1 VLLSVLLFAI
11 STAISWSYYG
21 DRCANYLFG
30 KRAVMPFKMVFVG
43 MHFVGAV
50 VSLATIWTIG
60 DIALGLVTFPNL
72 IAVVALSGLVA
83 KMTRDYF
90 QRRPWEQNR
99 LDHQKWVEEHRQKR

>member
-1 VLLSVLLFAI
+1 
-11 STAISWSYYG
+11 
-21 DRCANYLFG
+21 
-30 KRAVMPFKMVFVG
+30 
-43 MHFVGAV
+43 V

-60 DIALGLVTFPNL
+60 DIALGLVTFPTL